1 MKFAL
6 DTEFIDT
13 PEASELI
20 SLALVAEDG
29 REYYTEFPYTKAHIT
44 PWLAK
49 HVVPSLGK
57 SPLTTFAFARS
68 EIIDFVGGSR
78 FDPPEFWAYYATY
91 DWYWLSRVMG
101 GFMEFPSFWPMRPK
115 EFADIQQGVPTL
127 CRVPG
132 EREHNA
138 LTDAYSLM
146 YAMKLQG
153 FAKK

>member
-1 MKFAL
+1 MIFTL

-13 PEASELI
+13 EEASELI
-20 SLALVAEDG
+20 SLALYCEDK
-29 REYYTEFPYTKAHIT
+29 RELYLEFPYTEAYIT

-49 HVVPSLGK
+49 HVVPSLTGCQVSFK
-57 SPLTTFAFARS
+57 AAQTLIR
-68 EIIDFVGGSR
+68 EFVGGYKFER
-78 FDPPEFWAYYATY
+78 PEFWAYYATY

-101 GFMEFPSFWPMRPK
+101 GFMNFPEHWPMRPK

-146 YAMKLQG
+146 QALRLQG
-153 FAKK
+153 IVPK